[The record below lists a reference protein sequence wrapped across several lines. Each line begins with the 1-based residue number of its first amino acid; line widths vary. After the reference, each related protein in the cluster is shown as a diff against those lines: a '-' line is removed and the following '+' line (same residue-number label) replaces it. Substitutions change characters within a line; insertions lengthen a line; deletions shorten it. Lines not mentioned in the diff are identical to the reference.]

1 MYQLYFADRDATL
14 YERVPRQN
22 TGIDPILELTKIAS
36 GSLYD
41 GAYQANTYNTRFLI
55 DFIAQVNALSASIAN
70 GDIPPLGTNST
81 TPSAASSSV
90 YLNIK
95 AAYASDLPIQYTIA
109 AYPVSQSWINGNGRS
124 DDSPIQT
131 NAASWYYPTGETSEG
146 VGTYWNTASINQP
159 GVTNIGGGSW
169 ITGSGF
175 EASQT
180 FTGTDTT
187 PDIRMNVTDI
197 MRQWVSG
204 SISNNGF
211 IVKRPYTNEIS
222 GDIMGVLRF
231 FGRESNTVFVP
242 RLEVAWN
249 DVTLAGTG
257 SFTEIASNTYVPY
270 FKNIRAEYREGDK
283 AVFRIGVRP
292 EFPSKSFVTSS
303 FYITDHRLPTS
314 SYYSIKDTITNET
327 LIPFDTNATQIS
339 CDSNGSFFKVSM
351 DTFMPDRYYNI
362 QLKIERDGGDDVQI
376 HDDGFLFKVVK

>member
-1 MYQLYFADRDATL
+1 MYQLYFADRDTTL
-14 YERVPRQN
+14 YERIPRQN
-22 TGIDPILELTKIAS
+22 TSIDPILELTKIVS
-36 GSLYD
+36 GSLYE
-41 GAYQANTYNTRFLI
+41 GAYQANTYNSRFLI
-55 DFIAQVNALSASIAN
+55 DFVAQINALSASIAV

-95 AAYASDLPIQYTIA
+95 TAYASDLPIQYTIE
-109 AYPVSQSWINGNGRS
+109 AYPVRERWSDGSGRS

-131 NAASWYYPTGETSEG
+131 VGASWFYRFGETSEG
-146 VGTYWNTASINQP
+146 IGTYWNTASINQP

-169 ITGSGF
+169 YTGSGV

-180 FTGTDTT
+180 FTGADAT

-197 MRQWVSG
+197 VRQWVSG
-204 SISNNGF
+204 SISNIGF
-211 IVKRPYTNEIS
+211 IVKRPYADEIS
-222 GDIMGVLRF
+222 GEIMGVLRF
-231 FGRESNTVFVP
+231 FGRESNTIFVP

-249 DVTLAGTG
+249 DVTLSGTG
-257 SFTEIASNTYVPY
+257 SFAEISSNTYVPY
-270 FKNIRAEYREGDK
+270 FKNIRHEYREGDK

-303 FYITDHRLPTS
+303 FYVTDNRLPTS
-314 SYYSIKDTITNET
+314 SYYSIKDTVTNET

-339 CDSNGSFFKVSM
+339 CDANGSFFKLRM
-351 DTFMPDRYYNI
+351 DTFMPDRYYKI

-376 HDDGFLFKVVK
+376 HDDGFFFKVVK